1 MSRRPLRTH
10 GRRFAIGMSL
20 MLAAAALALPA
31 SANTVVDGN
40 RAYRASVAPSVV
52 CATTSATS
60 FSVTLL
66 NTSTRQQLGSANVT
80 PGFGVDNTQAPTLDV
95 SGRDPKAKGT
105 AGVTPV
111 GGTLELRNLGLLPG
125 GSVVVTFS
133 GAPAAN
139 SYPMGLVVKQANDFS
154 GVPGN
159 DLILFGDAPTVT
171 VSAGCKLTFLTQPGD
186 ATTGQ
191 LVPGTTSAAS
201 FPQVQVQ
208 NSAGTDLSIPNV
220 SISMT
225 LGGGDSTALG
235 GTKTVE
241 TNSAGT
247 ATFDNLTVSKSG
259 FDYTLTASG
268 LGAPITSHTF
278 DVADAFDT
286 CDVNDLDPTCETT
299 YTSETGFSVTGTGTA
314 TTDDGRIII
323 NLVTSGE
330 ECDRI
335 DGVVINTI
343 PESVQVAGLDLVDK
357 GLIFDIPESIRK
369 ATPNN
374 GVNTYQ
380 LCLEPVGA
388 IPTETRSFFDRF
400 TGNQVIGQYEYDQL
414 EEKGVSVADKQVRG
428 WLPDCK
434 GGSKPVEPPCVV
446 SRSGTDDGGVAIAA
460 GFGSTGKFMR

>member
-225 LGGGDSTALG
+225 LPGDSDALFES
-235 GTKTVE
+235 TQTTVL

-247 ATFDNLTVSKSG
+247 ATFTDLKISKSG
-259 FDYTLTASG
+259 TYTLKASG
-268 LGAPITSHTF
+268 LGAHITSNTF
-278 DVADAFDT
+278 KVADAFDT
-286 CDVNDLDPTCETT
+286 CDVNDVDPTCETT
-299 YTSETGFSVTGTGTA
+299 YTSQTGFSVTGTGTA
-314 TTDDGRIII
+314 TSDDGRIII
-323 NLVTSGE
+323 NGFASGG
-330 ECDRI
+330 ECVRPP
-335 DGVVINTI
+335 GVNTI
-343 PESVQVAGLDLVDK
+343 PESVEVTGLNLENK
-357 GLIFDIPESIRK
+357 QLTFLIPESIRK
-369 ATPNN
+369 ETANN
-374 GVNTYQ
+374 GVSSYQ

-388 IPTETRSFFDRF
+388 IPAETRSFFDRF
-400 TGNQVIGQYEYDQL
+400 TGNQVIGEYEFNRLAPAEQV
-414 EEKGVSVADKQVRG
+414 GKQIRG

-434 GGSKPVEPPCVV
+434 GGANPVAPPCVV
-446 SRSGTDDGGVAIAA
+446 SRNGTDDGGVAIDAR
-460 GFGSTGKFMR
+460 FGSTGRFMR